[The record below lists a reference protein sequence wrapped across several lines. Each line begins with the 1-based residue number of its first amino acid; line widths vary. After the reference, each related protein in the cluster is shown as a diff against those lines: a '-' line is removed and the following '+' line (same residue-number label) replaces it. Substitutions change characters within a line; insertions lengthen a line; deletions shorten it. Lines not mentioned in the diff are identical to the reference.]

1 MRMLDRKLLRD
12 LRRMWAQA
20 LAIALVMAS
29 GVATFV
35 LASGAYHSLDETRA
49 AYYLRYRFADVFAE
63 VRRAPKSVADQ
74 IAAIPASPRPSRA
87 SRTWRCS
94 TCEGLAEPATGHGG
108 LGARPAP
115 SRASTCC
122 ICAKAGCPSAS
133 APTR

>member
-1 MRMLDRKLLRD
+1 MLDRKLLRD

-63 VRRAPKSVADQ
+63 VRRAPKSVVEQ
-74 IAAIPASPRPSRA
+74 ILALPGVAS
-87 SRTWRCS
+87 TWRAWPNR
-94 TCEGLAEPATGHGG
+94 LQA
-108 LGARPAP
+108 AP
-115 SRASTCC
+115 SPCRIWRQRT
-122 ICAKAGCPSAS
+122 
-133 APTR
+133 